1 MTAGEGAAA
10 PPGGAGAEA
19 GRDAGSSARRDRAGG
34 LHLATRIGSATLLL
48 AALIAV
54 LFLGGIPL
62 DIALGVAAIIAMH
75 EVAGLCA
82 RCGVPPTPWV
92 LYPLGAWLLFRFL
105 LPASVPSLEWGFG
118 GAVVAGL
125 LGGLL
130 RRPAT
135 DTEAAGVAAPAREA
149 GARPVGAVPGEIPAF
164 FLRWAAAI
172 GGALYIGMTLGFYLA
187 LFRWHAAP
195 DADRFGLRIVCVTL
209 AGSMLGDTA
218 ALFTGSRFGRHPF
231 FPRVSPRKTVEGAVG
246 GAVATLVT
254 VSVGMPWLVGLAVWQ
269 AVLLGLA
276 VAVAAQGGDLVESAL
291 KRAAGAKDSSTLI
304 PGHGGLLDRVD
315 SLLLLGP
322 VVYCFLRVA
331 GLP

>member
-1 MTAGEGAAA
+1 
-10 PPGGAGAEA
+10 
-19 GRDAGSSARRDRAGG
+19 
-34 LHLATRIGSATLLL
+34 LLLL
-48 AALIAV
+48 ALNAV
-54 LFLGGIPL
+54 LFAGGIAL
-62 DIALGVAAIIAMH
+62 DIALALAAAVAMH
-75 EVAGLCA
+75 EVAGLCT

-92 LYPLGAWLLFRFL
+92 LYPLGGWLLFRFL
-105 LPASVPSLEWGFG
+105 LPASVPALEWGLG

-125 LGGLL
+125 LAGLL

-135 DTEAAGVAAPAREA
+135 DAQAAGVETKAAGA
-149 GARPVGAVPGEIPAF
+149 GARAVGAVPGEIPAF
-164 FLRWAAAI
+164 FVRWAAAV
-172 GGALYIGMTLGFYLA
+172 GGAVYVGLTLGYYLA
-187 LFRWHAAP
+187 LYRWHPAP

-209 AGSMLGDTA
+209 AGSMVGDTA
-218 ALFTGSRFGRHPF
+218 ALFAGSRLGRHPF

-254 VSVGMPWLVGLAVWQ
+254 VTVGMPWLVGLPVWQ
-269 AVLLGLA
+269 AGLLGLA
-276 VAVAAQGGDLVESAL
+276 VAVAAQGGDLAESAL